1 MSDELT
7 ERTLLLSAKLYRGE
21 SGDVTVELTDG
32 ASGQTEE
39 HPVPQQYAAMLPQLL
54 AQLR

>member
-1 MSDELT
+1 MSDLT

-21 SGDVTVELTDG
+21 SGDVTVELTD
-32 ASGQTEE
+32 AMSGQTEE